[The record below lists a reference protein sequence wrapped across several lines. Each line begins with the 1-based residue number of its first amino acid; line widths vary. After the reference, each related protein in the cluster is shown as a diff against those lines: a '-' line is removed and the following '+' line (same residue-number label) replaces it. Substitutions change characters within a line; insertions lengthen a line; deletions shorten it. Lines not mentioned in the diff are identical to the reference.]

1 MLLSIQSLMSA
12 NPYANE
18 PGYENSRH
26 DNDGVLQKKY
36 IEKVKLILA
45 PVLPLIS
52 LPG

>member
-26 DNDGVLQKKY
+26 DKDGVLQKKY
-36 IEKVKLILA
+36 VEKVKLIFA
-45 PVLPLIS
+45 SVLL
-52 LPG
+52 LRN